1 MDLASKLKLYI
12 VLETSMLKLPLDEFL
27 KEVLKAGVSTIQL
40 RDKNSS
46 FEEKLKIAQ
55 IIRLLTN
62 EFNALFIINDSVELA
77 VKSHADGLHLGIND
91 GNIKEIKEINDGN
104 IKEIKE
110 NYPNLII
117 GYSCNNL
124 DDVNIANQYADYAG
138 IGPYTNTSTKKDIRQ
153 ILGSKGIYKL
163 NKALN
168 IPSVAIG
175 GINSEN
181 AKDVLLSNVSG
192 LAVSSYLCASE
203 KPYED
208 AVKIMDIINE
218 RV

>member
-1 MDLASKLKLYI
+1 MDLASKLRLYI
-12 VLETSMLKLPLDEFL
+12 VIETSMLKLSLKDFL
-27 KEVLKAGVSTIQL
+27 QEVLRAGVSIIQL

-55 IIRLLTN
+55 IIRLLTYDY
-62 EFNALFIINDSVELA
+62 NALFIINDSVELA

-91 GNIKEIKEINDGN
+91 GNIKEIKE
-104 IKEIKE
+104 

-124 DDVNIANQYADYAG
+124 DDVNIANKYADYAG

-175 GINSEN
+175 GINSIN
-181 AKDVLLSNVSG
+181 AKDVLSSNVSG

>member
-1 MDLASKLKLYI
+1 MDLASKLRLYI
-12 VLETSMLKLPLDEFL
+12 VLETSMLKLSLKDFL
-27 KEVLKAGVSTIQL
+27 QEVLRAGVSTIQL
-40 RDKNSS
+40 RDKYSS
-46 FEEKLKIAQ
+46 IEEKLKIAQ

-62 EFNALFIINDSVELA
+62 EFNALFIINDNVELA
-77 VKSHADGLHLGIND
+77 VKTNADGIHLG
-91 GNIKEIKEINDGN
+91 INDGN

>member
-55 IIRLLTN
+55 IIRLLTYDY
-62 EFNALFIINDSVELA
+62 NALFIINDSVELA
-77 VKSHADGLHLGIND
+77 VKSHADGLHLG
-91 GNIKEIKEINDGN
+91 INDGN

-168 IPSVAIG
+168 IPAVAIG

>member
-1 MDLASKLKLYI
+1 MDLASKLRLYI

-62 EFNALFIINDSVELA
+62 EFNALCIINDSVELA
-77 VKSHADGLHLGIND
+77 VKSHADGLHLG
-91 GNIKEIKEINDGN
+91 INDGN

>member
-1 MDLASKLKLYI
+1 MDLASKLRLYI
-12 VLETSMLKLPLDEFL
+12 VLETSMLKLSLKDFL
-27 KEVLKAGVSTIQL
+27 KEVLKAGISTIQL

-55 IIRLLTN
+55 IIRLLTYDY
-62 EFNALFIINDSVELA
+62 NALFIINDSVELA
-77 VKSHADGLHLGIND
+77 VKSHADGLHLG
-91 GNIKEIKEINDGN
+91 INDGN

-138 IGPYTNTSTKKDIRQ
+138 IGPYANTSTKKDIRQ

-208 AVKIMDIINE
+208 AVKLMDIINE

>member
-77 VKSHADGLHLGIND
+77 VKSHADGLHLG
-91 GNIKEIKEINDGN
+91 INDGN

>member
-1 MDLASKLKLYI
+1 MDLASKLRLYI

-27 KEVLKAGVSTIQL
+27 KEVLRAGVSIIQL

-55 IIRLLTN
+55 IIRLLTYDY
-62 EFNALFIINDSVELA
+62 NALFIINDNVELA
-77 VKSHADGLHLGIND
+77 VKTNADGIHLG
-91 GNIKEIKEINDGN
+91 INDGN

-208 AVKIMDIINE
+208 AVKLMDIINE

>member
-1 MDLASKLKLYI
+1 MDLASKLRLYI

-55 IIRLLTN
+55 IIRLLTYDY
-62 EFNALFIINDSVELA
+62 NALFIINDSVELA
-77 VKSHADGLHLGIND
+77 VKSHADGLHLG
-91 GNIKEIKEINDGN
+91 INDGN

>member
-55 IIRLLTN
+55 IIRLLTYDY
-62 EFNALFIINDSVELA
+62 NALFIINDSVELA
-77 VKSHADGLHLGIND
+77 VKSHADGLHLG
-91 GNIKEIKEINDGN
+91 INDGN

-168 IPSVAIG
+168 IPAVAIG

-208 AVKIMDIINE
+208 AVKLMDIINE

>member
-1 MDLASKLKLYI
+1 MDLASKLRLYI
-12 VLETSMLKLPLDEFL
+12 VLETSMLKLSLKDFL
-27 KEVLKAGVSTIQL
+27 KEVLKAGISTIQL

-55 IIRLLTN
+55 IIRLLTYDY
-62 EFNALFIINDSVELA
+62 NALFIINDSVELA
-77 VKSHADGLHLGIND
+77 VKSHADGLHLG
-91 GNIKEIKEINDGN
+91 INDGN

-138 IGPYTNTSTKKDIRQ
+138 IGPYANTSTKKDIRQ

-168 IPSVAIG
+168 IPAVAIG

>member
-12 VLETSMLKLPLDEFL
+12 VLETSMLKLPLKDFL
-27 KEVLKAGVSTIQL
+27 QEVLRAGVSIIQL

-55 IIRLLTN
+55 IIRFLTN

-77 VKSHADGLHLGIND
+77 VKSHADGIHLG
-91 GNIKEIKEINDGN
+91 INDGN

-208 AVKIMDIINE
+208 TVKIMDIINE

>member
-1 MDLASKLKLYI
+1 MDLASKLRLYI

-27 KEVLKAGVSTIQL
+27 KEVLRAGVSIIQL

-77 VKSHADGLHLGIND
+77 VKSHADGLHLG
-91 GNIKEIKEINDGN
+91 INDGN

-168 IPSVAIG
+168 IPAVAIG

-208 AVKIMDIINE
+208 AVKLMDIINE

>member
-1 MDLASKLKLYI
+1 MGLASKLRLYI

-27 KEVLKAGVSTIQL
+27 KEVLRAGVSIIQL

-55 IIRLLTN
+55 TIRFLTN

-77 VKSHADGLHLGIND
+77 VKSHADGLHLG
-91 GNIKEIKEINDGN
+91 INDGN

>member
-1 MDLASKLKLYI
+1 MDLASKLRLYI

-40 RDKNSS
+40 RDKYSS
-46 FEEKLKIAQ
+46 IEEKLKISQ
-55 IIRLLTN
+55 TIRFLTN
-62 EFNALFIINDSVELA
+62 EFNALFIINDNVELA
-77 VKSHADGLHLGIND
+77 VQAHADGIHLG
-91 GNIKEIKEINDGN
+91 INDGN

-138 IGPYTNTSTKKDIRQ
+138 IGPYTNTYTKKDIRQ

-175 GINSEN
+175 GINREN
-181 AKDVLLSNVSG
+181 AKDVLSSNVSG

-208 AVKIMDIINE
+208 AVKLMDIINE

>member
-12 VLETSMLKLPLDEFL
+12 VLETSMLKLSLKDFL
-27 KEVLKAGVSTIQL
+27 QEVLRAGVSIIQL

-55 IIRLLTN
+55 IIRLLTYDY
-62 EFNALFIINDSVELA
+62 NALFIINDSVELA
-77 VKSHADGLHLGIND
+77 VKSHADGLHLG
-91 GNIKEIKEINDGN
+91 INDGN

>member
-1 MDLASKLKLYI
+1 MDLASKLRLYI

-62 EFNALFIINDSVELA
+62 EFNALFIINDNVELA
-77 VKSHADGLHLGIND
+77 VKTNADGLHLG
-91 GNIKEIKEINDGN
+91 INDGN

>member
-12 VLETSMLKLPLDEFL
+12 VLETSMLKLPLKDFL
-27 KEVLKAGVSTIQL
+27 QEVLRAGVSIIQL

-55 IIRLLTN
+55 IIRFLTN

-77 VKSHADGLHLGIND
+77 VKSHADGLHLG
-91 GNIKEIKEINDGN
+91 INDGN

>member
-1 MDLASKLKLYI
+1 MDLAYKLRLYI
-12 VLETSMLKLPLDEFL
+12 VLETSMLKLSLKDFL
-27 KEVLKAGVSTIQL
+27 QEVLRAGVSTIQL

-62 EFNALFIINDSVELA
+62 EFNALFIINDNVELA
-77 VKSHADGLHLGIND
+77 VKTNADGIHLG
-91 GNIKEIKEINDGN
+91 INDGN

-138 IGPYTNTSTKKDIRQ
+138 IGPYTHTSTKKDIRQ

-168 IPSVAIG
+168 IPAVAIG

>member
-1 MDLASKLKLYI
+1 MDLASKLRLYI
-12 VLETSMLKLPLDEFL
+12 VLETSMLKLPLKDFL
-27 KEVLKAGVSTIQL
+27 QEVLRAGVSIIQL

-55 IIRLLTN
+55 IIRFLTN
-62 EFNALFIINDSVELA
+62 EFNALFIINDNVELA
-77 VKSHADGLHLGIND
+77 VKSHADGIHLG
-91 GNIKEIKEINDGN
+91 INDGN

-208 AVKIMDIINE
+208 TVKIMDIINE

>member
-12 VLETSMLKLPLDEFL
+12 VLETSMLKLSLKDFL
-27 KEVLKAGVSTIQL
+27 QEVLRAGVSIIQL

-55 IIRLLTN
+55 IIRLLTYDY
-62 EFNALFIINDSVELA
+62 NALFIINDNVELA
-77 VKSHADGLHLGIND
+77 VKSHADGLHLG
-91 GNIKEIKEINDGN
+91 INDGN

-168 IPSVAIG
+168 IPAVAIG

-208 AVKIMDIINE
+208 AVKLMDIINE

>member
-12 VLETSMLKLPLDEFL
+12 VLETSMLKLSLKDFL
-27 KEVLKAGVSTIQL
+27 QEVLRAGVSIIQL

-55 IIRLLTN
+55 IIRLLTYDY
-62 EFNALFIINDSVELA
+62 NALFIINDSVELA
-77 VKSHADGLHLGIND
+77 VKSHADGLHLG
-91 GNIKEIKEINDGN
+91 INDGN

-181 AKDVLLSNVSG
+181 AKDVLLSNASG